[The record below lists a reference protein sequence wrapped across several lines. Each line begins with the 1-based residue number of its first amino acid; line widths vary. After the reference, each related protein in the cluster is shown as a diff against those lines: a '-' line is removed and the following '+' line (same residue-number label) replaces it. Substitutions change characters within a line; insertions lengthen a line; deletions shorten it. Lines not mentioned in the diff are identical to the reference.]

1 MYKSGIDNVGNGAFC
16 STTAEVWQF
25 IGRIVL
31 ILKIVI
37 PIMLI
42 VLGIIGLGKAV
53 LADDDKEIKTQV
65 NKLITKFIA
74 AVVIFFLPNLV
85 TACFKL
91 VNGFNEVEADYMICV
106 NCISSPSNC
115 QVSK

>member
-1 MYKSGIDNVGNGAFC
+1 MSGIDNVGNGAFC

-115 QVSK
+115 KVSK

>member
-1 MYKSGIDNVGNGAFC
+1 MSGIDNVGNGAFC

-74 AVVIFFLPNLV
+74 AVVIFFYQTLLQHVSNLL
-85 TACFKL
+85 TDLMKL
-91 VNGFNEVEADYMICV
+91 KQTI
-106 NCISSPSNC
+106 
-115 QVSK
+115 

>member
-1 MYKSGIDNVGNGAFC
+1 MSGIDNVGNGAFC

-65 NKLITKFIA
+65 NKVITKCIA

-91 VNGFNEVEADYMICV
+91 VNGFNEVEAGYMICV

>member
-1 MYKSGIDNVGNGAFC
+1 MSGIDNVGNGAFC

-65 NKLITKFIA
+65 TKFIA

-91 VNGFNEVEADYMICV
+91 VNGFSEVEADYMICV

>member
-1 MYKSGIDNVGNGAFC
+1 MSGIDNVGNVAFC

-91 VNGFNEVEADYMICV
+91 VNGFSEVEADYMICV
-106 NCISSPSNC
+106 NCICSPNNC

>member
-1 MYKSGIDNVGNGAFC
+1 MSGIDNVGNGAFC
-16 STTAEVWQF
+16 STSAEVGQF
-25 IGRIVL
+25 IGRVVL

>member
-1 MYKSGIDNVGNGAFC
+1 MAIHWKNRFNFKNSYSYYAYC
-16 STTAEVWQF
+16 SRNYIAI
-25 IGRIVL
+25 IGSSN
-31 ILKIVI
+31 VI
-37 PIMLI
+37 PVILI